1 MAVIK
6 QLEGFCN
13 KVWIKFELK
22 LAVFSKS
29 SKNLSF
35 FIKIA
40 MFLEKLWSFLKEAKG
55 SNSAVESQWKSRV
68 SQNVQNL
75 FCSLKVDGFLEKNPW
90 TVFLNG

>member
-22 LAVFSKS
+22 LAVFSKG

-35 FIKIA
+35 FIKID
-40 MFLEKLWSFLKEAKG
+40 MFLEKLWSFLKKAKG

-75 FCSLKVDGFLEKNPW
+75 FFLEVDGFLEKRPW
-90 TVFLNG
+90 TVLLNG